1 MSSQARVT
9 GHQRTAR
16 LPADLQARL
25 DALVRT
31 RGFWGAERDTGIPYG
46 LLEKLYQGGCARPDA
61 VERAAGRL
69 KP

>member
-1 MSSQARVT
+1 MSDPRVN

-31 RGFWGAERDTGIPYG
+31 RGFWGAERDTGIPIG

-61 VERAAGRL
+61 VERAERKL
-69 KP
+69 R